1 MMMMLWV
8 VLSLS
13 LGCTSWGFVT
23 VSHRRV
29 AHGFNMSMKSSL
41 ASRKVLLFDI
51 FESGLR
57 DHHSGARRVFEFCEF
72 AKNEK

>member
-1 MMMMLWV
+1 
-8 VLSLS
+8 
-13 LGCTSWGFVT
+13 
-23 VSHRRV
+23 
-29 AHGFNMSMKSSL
+29 MSMKSSL